1 MTPQRQPGVD
11 EYSEYSPKELE
22 ALRRGLTDRLGC
34 GKDINLPYLMRL
46 TGLAKDFKG
55 YLAKTADVDFEG
67 LATKLPAINS
77 AASSGARTAKS
88 AVNEKTF
95 TRAFMAMLNSL
106 SVEAKKVMPAE
117 YAGTSYGFLDCQ
129 DVALGQTGLKPDIA
143 FYPRGERPRAISDV
157 HFVLEAKQAHS
168 SGETYR
174 KHLGQMAHY
183 ALELKE
189 SQPNIH
195 IETNPTPTLTIAS
208 APKSNEAI
216 KIVKRIPRD
225 IPIVGRCTYI
235 FEAKYK
241 GKAAIFKMMWI
252 RTDRLAEGAVYDVLG
267 ERAIPGVPKVYQSGI
282 LVKDLN
288 GY

>member
-22 ALRRGLTDRLGC
+22 ILRRGLTNTLGC
-34 GKDINLPYLMRL
+34 GTIKKFPALMGIIDL
-46 TGLAKDFKG
+46 EKEFTG
-55 YLAKTADVDFEG
+55 YLAKTASINFEG
-67 LATKLPAINS
+67 LVAKLPAINS
-77 AASSGARTAKS
+77 AAPSGARPARS
-88 AVNEKTF
+88 AINEKTF

-189 SQPNIH
+189 SQP
-195 IETNPTPTLTIAS
+195 
-208 APKSNEAI
+208 
-216 KIVKRIPRD
+216 
-225 IPIVGRCTYI
+225 
-235 FEAKYK
+235 
-241 GKAAIFKMMWI
+241 
-252 RTDRLAEGAVYDVLG
+252 
-267 ERAIPGVPKVYQSGI
+267 
-282 LVKDLN
+282 
-288 GY
+288 